1 MCKCRVSIDERNNDK
16 GDYTPENRAYDIGR
30 IQNRAVSVMTDEIQF
45 FEALDEP
52 LANGDLTEGEAQDF
66 FATYKHNYWCKLKDF
81 KYKDHIIKYACA
93 LLRLDY
99 NDYDLSK
106 CEFDD

>member
-1 MCKCRVSIDERNNDK
+1 MCKCRVSIDELNNDK
-16 GDYTPENRAYDIGR
+16 GDYTPENRAFDIGR
-30 IQNRAVSVMTDEIQF
+30 IENRAVSVMTDEIQF

-52 LANGDLTEGEAQDF
+52 LANGELTENRALAYYFIYRDIPESKF
-66 FATYKHNYWCKLKDF
+66 KNF

-99 NDYDLSK
+99 NDFDLSK

>member
-1 MCKCRVSIDERNNDK
+1 MCKCRVSIDELNNDK
-16 GDYTPENRAYDIGR
+16 GDYTPENRAFDIGR

-52 LANGDLTEGEAQDF
+52 LANGTLTEGEVQDYL
-66 FATYKHNYWCKLKDF
+66 AAYKYNYWFKLKDF
-81 KYKDHIIKYACA
+81 KYKDYIIKYACA

>member
-1 MCKCRVSIDERNNDK
+1 MCKCRVSTDELNNDK
-16 GDYTPENRAYDIGR
+16 GDYTPENRAYDMGR

-52 LANGDLTEGEAQDF
+52 LANGELTEYGAEMYFHIYNADNE
-66 FATYKHNYWCKLKDF
+66 HKLKDF

-99 NDYDLSK
+99 NDFDFSK

>member
-16 GDYTPENRAYDIGR
+16 GDYTPENRAFDMGR
-30 IQNRAVSVMTDEIQF
+30 IKNRAVSVMTDEIQF

-52 LANGDLTEGEAQDF
+52 LANGELTEVHADMYFSIYNDG
-66 FATYKHNYWCKLKDF
+66 NIGKLKDF

-99 NDYDLSK
+99 NDYNLSK